1 MYKKLFIFSFFLFIF
16 SYSSVFAIGTISSFT
31 VSNTTAFS
39 SQLISLSWNGADVSG
54 YSLSVSCASGVKV
67 KKEDGS
73 LYPCD
78 TKLATSGSS
87 ADSIGFYL
95 VNISGSIKNINFK
108 LYPNSTDGSENTAGV
123 QSQSVTI
130 SPSAYPLS
138 SVTVSATTT
147 TSGAPLTVNWTG
159 VDLDGANIILTCTDG
174 VSFSST
180 SGGASLPCGTLAF
193 TDKLAGS
200 GSASLYFKNTNND
213 NTTVS
218 LRVLPYIG
226 DGTYDSTHSTTVYF
240 DVASDKVL
248 PFQILSFSPSQ
259 PKIASGDTLT
269 LIWSTKYTNGVN
281 LKADCT
287 DGLSFSLSTTS
298 GGQTINCG
306 ALFTDTYFG
315 PNSSTGIIINNSSKE
330 TKTAYISLLAQLP
343 GGGFDGINYRK
354 IFVQVAPKGE
364 TVIFNGTTN
373 NSVSNQTTSINS
385 SVSNSGKLIS
395 PRKKFTKILVFGVKS
410 DDVSALQE
418 FLYKNGYYPEGF
430 ITGYMGSLTTKAV
443 KKFQEA
449 MGIAK
454 PGQAGYGNVGPAT
467 RAKLNSL

>member
-1 MYKKLFIFSFFLFIF
+1 MYKKSFIFSLLVFLFSFSSIF
-16 SYSSVFAIGTISSFT
+16 ALGTISSFT
-31 VSNTTAFS
+31 ISNSTAFS
-39 SQLISLSWNGADVSG
+39 GQLISLSWSGSDVSG
-54 YSLSVSCASGVKV
+54 YTLSVSCASGVKI

-78 TKLATSGSS
+78 TKVATSPSS
-87 ADSIGFYL
+87 TDSIGFYL
-95 VNISGSIKNINFK
+95 VNISGSSKNVTFR
-108 LYPNSTDGSENTAGV
+108 LYPNNTDGSESTAGM
-123 QSQSVTI
+123 QFQSVTI
-130 SPSAYPLS
+130 SPATYPLS

-147 TSGAPLTVNWTG
+147 TSGVPITVNWTG
-159 VDLDGANIILTCTDG
+159 SDLDGANIILTCTDG
-174 VSFSST
+174 ISFSST
-180 SGGASLPCGTLAF
+180 IGGAPLPCGTLAF
-193 TDKLAGS
+193 VDKLAGS
-200 GSASLYFKNTNND
+200 GSINLYFKNTNAD
-213 NTTVS
+213 NTTLS

-226 DGTYDSTHSTTVYF
+226 DGTYDSTHSTSVLF

-269 LIWSTKYTNGVN
+269 LIWSTKYTTGVN

-287 DGLSFSLSTTS
+287 EGLSFSLSTTS
-298 GGQTINCG
+298 GSQVINCG

-315 PNSSTGIIINNSSKE
+315 PNSSTGIVINNSSKE

-343 GGGFDGINYRK
+343 TGGFDGINYKK
-354 IFVQVAPKGE
+354 IAVQVAPKGE
-364 TVIFNGTTN
+364 TVIV
-373 NSVSNQTTSINS
+373 NSGVGVPVSISASKTNS
-385 SVSNSGKLIS
+385 SSITKIIS
-395 PRKKFTKILVFGVKS
+395 PRKKFSKILVFGVKS

-418 FLYKNGYYPEGF
+418 FLYKNGYYPEGL
-430 ITGYMGSLTTKAV
+430 ITGYMGALTTKAV

-454 PGQAGYGNVGPAT
+454 FGQAGYGNVGPAT